1 MTGGVYF
8 IVPNG
13 ADGVLIADSSNYV
26 GGAAAGSGNL
36 ISGNLG
42 DGVHIVGPAA
52 TRNDVLGNYI
62 GVGPGGGFLFGSDNP
77 GNLGDG
83 VAIED
88 AGDNEIG
95 GPATADANVIS
106 GNCGC
111 RRPDL
116 RRLGRPQPACRAT
129 TSA

>member
-1 MTGGVYF
+1 M
-8 IVPNG
+8 PNG
-13 ADGVLIADSSNYV
+13 SDGVLIADSSNDV

-42 DGVHIVGPAA
+42 NGVNIVGPAS
-52 TRNDVLGNYI
+52 TRNNILGNYI

-83 VAIED
+83 VVLND
-88 AGDNEIG
+88 AGDNLIG

-106 GNCGC
+106 GNSV
-111 RRPDL
+111 
-116 RRLGRPQPACRAT
+116 PACGFSAIRPSTTCCKAT
-129 TSA
+129 SSA